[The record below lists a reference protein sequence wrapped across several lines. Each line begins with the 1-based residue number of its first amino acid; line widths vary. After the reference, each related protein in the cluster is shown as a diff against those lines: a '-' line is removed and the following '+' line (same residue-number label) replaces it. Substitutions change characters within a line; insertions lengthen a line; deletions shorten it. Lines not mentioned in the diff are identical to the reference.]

1 MDIIVNE
8 ASILLCMKIIVGKKD
23 DGHLVKI
30 LKANH
35 VKDEGL
41 LNGSAHNHLDISD
54 QKGNLVIITTM
65 ATVQLCTCAHV
76 MMVILGDI
84 W

>member
-41 LNGSAHNHLDISD
+41 LNGNAHNHL
-54 QKGNLVIITTM
+54 
-65 ATVQLCTCAHV
+65 
-76 MMVILGDI
+76 
-84 W
+84 